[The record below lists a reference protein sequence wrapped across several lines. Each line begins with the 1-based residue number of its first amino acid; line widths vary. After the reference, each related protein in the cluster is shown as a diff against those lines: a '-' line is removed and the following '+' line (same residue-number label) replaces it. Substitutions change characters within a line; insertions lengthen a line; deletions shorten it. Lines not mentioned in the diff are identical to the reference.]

1 MQNRLKCLR
10 KHDAIFAVGFSED
23 FAVEARVTETT
34 PEAAVLGGMR
44 IIAYSER
51 TVPLFSDDKF
61 RVRWTGTGY
70 IVERKADGVRMGA
83 EHGSEELA
91 VRHIRA
97 LHPQKVA

>member
-10 KHDAIFAVGFSED
+10 KHDAIFAVGFGED

-44 IIAYSER
+44 IIAYPER

-70 IVERKADGVRMGA
+70 IVERKTDGVRMG
-83 EHGSEELA
+83 EHGSEALA
-91 VRHIRA
+91 VRHIRT
-97 LHPQKVA
+97 LHPQAVA